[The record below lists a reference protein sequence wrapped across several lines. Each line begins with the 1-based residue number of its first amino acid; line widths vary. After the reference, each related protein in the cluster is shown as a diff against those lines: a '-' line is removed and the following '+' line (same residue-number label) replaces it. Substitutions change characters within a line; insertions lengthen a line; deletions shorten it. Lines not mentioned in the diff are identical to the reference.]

1 MQTTETGGQH
11 VRRCRGVQTAM
22 ALAAV
27 LMVLVSFSARAF
39 CFEAAGAK
47 YGISPRL
54 LEAIA
59 RGESNLDPR
68 AINVNRDKKGRVKST
83 DYGLMQINSTH
94 IPELLAMGVISSADD
109 LYRPCLN
116 VQTGAWVLAKH
127 FQVCGITWNCLGSYN
142 AGFRADRHETREHY
156 ANRIWRIYKRL
167 TAMPTIAATTTKTAG
182 KATRKGGK

>member
-1 MQTTETGGQH
+1 
-11 VRRCRGVQTAM
+11 M
-22 ALAAV
+22 ALATV
-27 LMVLVSFSARAF
+27 LMALASFSARAF

-59 RGESNLDPR
+59 QGESHLDPH

-156 ANRIWRIYKRL
+156 ANRIWRIYNRL
-167 TAMPTIAATTTKTAG
+167 PATPTATKTAG

>member
-1 MQTTETGGQH
+1 MW
-11 VRRCRGVQTAM
+11 RGVQAVM
-22 ALAAV
+22 LLAAAI
-27 LMVLVSFSARAF
+27 LSLSSFSARAF

-59 RGESNLDPR
+59 RGESQLDPH

-83 DYGLMQINSTH
+83 DYGLMQINSAH
-94 IPELLAMGVISSADD
+94 IPDLQAMGVIRSADD

-142 AGFRADRHETREHY
+142 AGFRSDRHETREHY
-156 ANRIWRIYKRL
+156 ANRIWRIYNRL
-167 TAMPTIAATTTKTAG
+167 PATPAIASTATKNAG

>member
-1 MQTTETGGQH
+1 MRTVPAVT
-11 VRRCRGVQTAM
+11 VILM
-22 ALAAV
+22 ALA
-27 LMVLVSFSARAF
+27 SFSAQAF

-59 RGESNLDPR
+59 RGESHLDPR

-83 DYGLMQINSTH
+83 DYGLMQINSAH
-94 IPELLAMGVISSADD
+94 IPELQAMGVIRSADD

-142 AGFRADRHETREHY
+142 AGFRADRNETREHY
-156 ANRIWRIYKRL
+156 ANRIWRIYNRL
-167 TAMPTIAATTTKTAG
+167 PATTAAATKTAS
-182 KATRKGGK
+182 KAAGNGGK

>member
-1 MQTTETGGQH
+1 MLQGMRTVPAVT
-11 VRRCRGVQTAM
+11 VILM
-22 ALAAV
+22 SLA
-27 LMVLVSFSARAF
+27 SFTARAF

-59 RGESNLDPR
+59 RGESHLDPR
-68 AINVNRDKKGRVKST
+68 AINVNRDKKGQVNST

-94 IPELLAMGVISSADD
+94 IPELQAMGVIRSADD

-142 AGFRADRHETREHY
+142 AGFRADRNETREHY
-156 ANRIWRIYKRL
+156 ANRIWRIYNRL
-167 TAMPTIAATTTKTAG
+167 PATPTATKTAS
-182 KATRKGGK
+182 KAAGNGGK

>member
-1 MQTTETGGQH
+1 MW
-11 VRRCRGVQTAM
+11 RGVQAVM
-22 ALAAV
+22 LLAAAI
-27 LMVLVSFSARAF
+27 LSLASFPARAF

-59 RGESNLDPR
+59 RGESHLDPH

-83 DYGLMQINSTH
+83 DYGLMQINSAH
-94 IPELLAMGVISSADD
+94 IPELQAMGVIRSADD

-142 AGFRADRHETREHY
+142 AGFRADRNETREHY
-156 ANRIWRIYKRL
+156 ANRIWRIYNRL
-167 TAMPTIAATTTKTAG
+167 PATPAIAATATKAVG
-182 KATRKGGK
+182 KGGK

>member
-1 MQTTETGGQH
+1 MLQRMRTVSAVT
-11 VRRCRGVQTAM
+11 VILM
-22 ALAAV
+22 SLA
-27 LMVLVSFSARAF
+27 SFSAQAF

-59 RGESNLDPR
+59 RGESHLDPH
-68 AINVNRDKKGRVKST
+68 AINLNRDKKGRVKST
-83 DYGLMQINSTH
+83 DYGLMQINSAH
-94 IPELLAMGVISSADD
+94 IPELMAMGVIRSTDD

-116 VQTGAWVLAKH
+116 VQTGAWILAKH

-156 ANRIWRIYKRL
+156 ANRIWRIYNRL
-167 TAMPTIAATTTKTAG
+167 PATAEPTTTAIKTAG
-182 KATRKGGK
+182 KAVGKGGK

>member
-1 MQTTETGGQH
+1 MLQGMRT
-11 VRRCRGVQTAM
+11 VP
-22 ALAAV
+22 AV
-27 LMVLVSFSARAF
+27 TVILMVLASFSAQAF

-59 RGESNLDPR
+59 RGESHLDPR

-83 DYGLMQINSTH
+83 DYGLMQINSVH
-94 IPELLAMGVISSADD
+94 IPELQAMGVIRSADD

-142 AGFRADRHETREHY
+142 AGFRTDRNETREHY
-156 ANRIWRIYKRL
+156 ANRIWRIYNRL
-167 TAMPTIAATTTKTAG
+167 PVTAAATTKTASKPAG
-182 KATRKGGK
+182 NGGK

>member
-1 MQTTETGGQH
+1 MLQRMRTVPTVT
-11 VRRCRGVQTAM
+11 VILM
-22 ALAAV
+22 SLA
-27 LMVLVSFSARAF
+27 SFTARAF

-59 RGESNLDPR
+59 RGESHLDPR

-83 DYGLMQINSTH
+83 DYGLMQINSAH
-94 IPELLAMGVISSADD
+94 IPELQAMGVIRSADD

-142 AGFRADRHETREHY
+142 AGFRADRNETREHY
-156 ANRIWRIYKRL
+156 ANRIWRIYNRL
-167 TAMPTIAATTTKTAG
+167 PATPTATKTAS
-182 KATRKGGK
+182 KAAGKGGK

>member
-11 VRRCRGVQTAM
+11 VRRRRGVQTAM
-22 ALAAV
+22 VLAAV
-27 LMVLVSFSARAF
+27 LMVLASFSARAF

-59 RGESNLDPR
+59 RGESHLDPR
-68 AINVNRDKKGRVKST
+68 ANNVNRDKKGRVKST

-127 FQVCGITWNCLGSYN
+127 FQICGITWNCLGSYN
-142 AGFRADRHETREHY
+142 AGFRADRNETREHY
-156 ANRIWRIYKRL
+156 ANRIWWIYNQL
-167 TAMPTIAATTTKTAG
+167 HAAPTVAAIATKNAGHAAG
-182 KATRKGGK
+182 KEGK

>member
-1 MQTTETGGQH
+1 M
-11 VRRCRGVQTAM
+11 CRGIQRLMMPGRTTVA
-22 ALAAV
+22 
-27 LMVLVSFSARAF
+27 LMVMTALSLASFPARAF
-39 CFEAAGAK
+39 CFEVAGVK

-59 RGESNLDPR
+59 RGESHLDPH

-83 DYGLMQINSTH
+83 DYGLMQINSAH
-94 IPELLAMGVISSADD
+94 IPALLAMGVISSADD

-156 ANRIWRIYKRL
+156 ANRIWRIYNRL
-167 TAMPTIAATTTKTAG
+167 PATPAIAATATK
-182 KATRKGGK
+182 KRR

>member
-1 MQTTETGGQH
+1 MLQRMRTVPTVT
-11 VRRCRGVQTAM
+11 VILM
-22 ALAAV
+22 SLA
-27 LMVLVSFSARAF
+27 SFTARAF

-59 RGESNLDPR
+59 RGESHLDPR

-83 DYGLMQINSTH
+83 DYGLMQINSAH
-94 IPELLAMGVISSADD
+94 IPELQAMGVIRSADD

-142 AGFRADRHETREHY
+142 AGFRADRNETREHY
-156 ANRIWRIYKRL
+156 ANRIWRIYNRL
-167 TAMPTIAATTTKTAG
+167 PATTAAATKNASKAAG
-182 KATRKGGK
+182 NGGK

>member
-1 MQTTETGGQH
+1 MCSADTTGRR
-11 VRRCRGVQTAM
+11 VRIWRGVQTVM
-22 ALAAV
+22 LLAAAI
-27 LMVLVSFSARAF
+27 LSLASFSARAF

-59 RGESNLDPR
+59 RGESHLDPH
-68 AINVNRDKKGRVKST
+68 AINVNRDRKGRVKST
-83 DYGLMQINSTH
+83 DYGLMQINSAH
-94 IPELLAMGVISSADD
+94 IPELQAMGVIRSADD

-142 AGFRADRHETREHY
+142 AGFRADRNETREHY
-156 ANRIWRIYKRL
+156 ANRIWRIYNRL
-167 TAMPTIAATTTKTAG
+167 PATPPIAATATKADG
-182 KATRKGGK
+182 KGGK

>member
-1 MQTTETGGQH
+1 MRTADATGKRGRRYPPRKLQTVILLTTAILSLSSFP
-11 VRRCRGVQTAM
+11 VQ
-22 ALAAV
+22 
-27 LMVLVSFSARAF
+27 AF

-59 RGESNLDPR
+59 RGESHLDPR

-156 ANRIWRIYKRL
+156 ANRIWRIYNRL
-167 TAMPTIAATTTKTAG
+167 PATPTATKTAG